1 MSRGANKTIRALLF
15 VTVSLGA
22 IWAAFYTFHLF
33 PLGED
38 LEWWNIPHMLTA
50 ASFVCCV
57 VGWAGDF
64 FIIDLD
70 D

>member
-1 MSRGANKTIRALLF
+1 MSRGADKAIRALLF

-22 IWAAFYTFHLF
+22 MWAAFYTFHLF
-33 PLGED
+33 PFGED
-38 LEWWNIPHMLTA
+38 LEWWNIPHILTA
-50 ASFVCCV
+50 ATFVCGA

-64 FIIDLD
+64 FDIDLD